1 MMIYLQLTDN
11 IISVILNNIYFLEVL
26 RASTCLPPAVPVT
39 LLCKG
44 TFVPVAHFE
53 TSEGQCPPRSLVSLN
68 VSFEQGRLPMAE
80 SYVSSGLMFREGT
93 ERLAKLLSIP
103 NTRRETSNAVT
114 TVLSVFLVRL
124 QGKCIPIDLGKL
136 DY

>member
-1 MMIYLQLTDN
+1 
-11 IISVILNNIYFLEVL
+11 
-26 RASTCLPPAVPVT
+26 
-39 LLCKG
+39 
-44 TFVPVAHFE
+44 
-53 TSEGQCPPRSLVSLN
+53 
-68 VSFEQGRLPMAE
+68 MAE